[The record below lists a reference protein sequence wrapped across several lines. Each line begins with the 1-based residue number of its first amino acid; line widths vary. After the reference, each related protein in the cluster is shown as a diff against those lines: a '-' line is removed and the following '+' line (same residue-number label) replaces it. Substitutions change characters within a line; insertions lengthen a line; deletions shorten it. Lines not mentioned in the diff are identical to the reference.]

1 MAGAGAAAESV
12 FGSAAVSVFSASG
25 AFSASLGAAEASA
38 GAASASP
45 LSEEVQRVRL
55 SRRSCMIRV
64 LSRYDSSD
72 RESSSAMA
80 SSNACLARWHARS
93 GEFKIS

>member
-1 MAGAGAAAESV
+1 ML
-12 FGSAAVSVFSASG
+12 GSAVSVFSGSTAL
-25 AFSASLGAAEASA
+25 SASFGASA

-72 RESSSAMA
+72 RESSSAIA
-80 SSNACLARWHARS
+80 SSKACLARWHARS
-93 GEFKIS
+93 GEFRIS